1 MKSKIIARRPYDPK
15 TIIIV
20 DDGRLPK
27 ELLDMHKQRIDAIFA
42 NQSEEY
48 RNEQLNKV
56 IMHDIL
62 FSKAMDFLFRQY
74 EFSIDQDD
82 VNEYQK
88 LLLGNNP
95 MPTEQSAID
104 GLKISATQQ
113 IVKDLIFNDI
123 RERNNIIV
131 TDEELEKVLLSYY
144 QQTNQSIRNFKNDK
158 ESYENARMSILNEKI
173 ANHILSSFEF
183 DLDKFN
189 KQVEEMMKQLEN
201 AKKENVQ
208 FLFQNNIIKIL
219 GKEHV

>member
-27 ELLDMHKQRIDAIFA
+27 ELLDMHKQRIDTIFA

-48 RNEQLNKV
+48 RIEQLNKV

-62 FSKAMDFLFRQY
+62 FSKTMDFLFRQY

-104 GLKISATQQ
+104 SLKISATQQ

-173 ANHILSSFEF
+173 VNHILSSFEF

-189 KQVEEMMKQLEN
+189 KQVEEMMKLAEK
-201 AKKENVQ
+201 AKKENDKQ
-208 FLFQNNIIKIL
+208 K
-219 GKEHV
+219 

>member
-27 ELLDMHKQRIDAIFA
+27 ELLDMHKQRIDTIFA

-173 ANHILSSFEF
+173 VNHILSSFEF

-201 AKKENVQ
+201 AKKEN
-208 FLFQNNIIKIL
+208 K
-219 GKEHV
+219 K

>member
-48 RNEQLNKV
+48 RIEQLNKV

-104 GLKISATQQ
+104 SLKISATQQ

-173 ANHILSSFEF
+173 VNHILSSFEF

-189 KQVEEMMKQLEN
+189 KQVEEMMKQVEN
-201 AKKENVQ
+201 AKKEN
-208 FLFQNNIIKIL
+208 K
-219 GKEHV
+219 K

>member
-1 MKSKIIARRPYDPK
+1 MKSKIIARRPYAPK
-15 TIIIV
+15 TIIVV

-27 ELLDMHKQRIDAIFA
+27 ELLDMHKQRIDTIFA

-48 RNEQLNKV
+48 RIEQLNKV

-88 LLLGNNP
+88 FLLGNNP

-104 GLKISATQQ
+104 SLKISATQQ

-173 ANHILSSFEF
+173 VNHILSSFEF

-189 KQVEEMMKQLEN
+189 KQVEEMMKQVEN
-201 AKKENVQ
+201 AKKEN
-208 FLFQNNIIKIL
+208 K
-219 GKEHV
+219 K

>member
-48 RNEQLNKV
+48 RIEQLNKV

-88 LLLGNNP
+88 FLLGNNP

-104 GLKISATQQ
+104 SLKISATQQ

-173 ANHILSSFEF
+173 VNHILSSFEF

-189 KQVEEMMKQLEN
+189 KQVEEMMKKLKTTKEASKEINKETIKQSNQEE
-201 AKKENVQ
+201 KK
-208 FLFQNNIIKIL
+208 
-219 GKEHV
+219 

>member
-1 MKSKIIARRPYDPK
+1 MKSKIIARHPYDPK

-48 RNEQLNKV
+48 RIEQLNKV

-104 GLKISATQQ
+104 SLKISATQQ

-123 RERNNIIV
+123 RERNNIVV

-173 ANHILSSFEF
+173 VNHILSSFEF

-189 KQVEEMMKQLEN
+189 KQVEEMMKQVEN
-201 AKKENVQ
+201 AKKEN
-208 FLFQNNIIKIL
+208 K
-219 GKEHV
+219 K

>member
-27 ELLDMHKQRIDAIFA
+27 ELLDMHKQRIDTIFA

-48 RNEQLNKV
+48 RIEQLNKV

-88 LLLGNNP
+88 FLLGNNP

-104 GLKISATQQ
+104 SLKISATQQ

-173 ANHILSSFEF
+173 VNHILSSFEF

-189 KQVEEMMKQLEN
+189 NQVEEMMKLAEK
-201 AKKENVQ
+201 AKKENDKQ
-208 FLFQNNIIKIL
+208 K
-219 GKEHV
+219 

>member
-173 ANHILSSFEF
+173 VNHILSSFQF

-189 KQVEEMMKQLEN
+189 KQVEEMTGISKSTLIRTKRTMLCNRNSK
-201 AKKENVQ
+201 
-208 FLFQNNIIKIL
+208 NIY
-219 GKEHV
+219 

>member
-15 TIIIV
+15 TIIVV

-27 ELLDMHKQRIDAIFA
+27 ELLDMHKQRIDTIFA

-48 RNEQLNKV
+48 RIEQLNKV

-82 VNEYQK
+82 INEYQK

-104 GLKISATQQ
+104 SLKISATQQ

-173 ANHILSSFEF
+173 VNHILSSFEF

-189 KQVEEMMKQLEN
+189 KQVEEMMKLAEN
-201 AKKENVQ
+201 TKKENDKQ
-208 FLFQNNIIKIL
+208 K
-219 GKEHV
+219 

>member
-48 RNEQLNKV
+48 RIEQLNKV

-95 MPTEQSAID
+95 IPTEQSAID
-104 GLKISATQQ
+104 SLKISATQQ

-173 ANHILSSFEF
+173 VNHILSSFEF

-189 KQVEEMMKQLEN
+189 KQVEEMMKQVEN
-201 AKKENVQ
+201 AKKEN
-208 FLFQNNIIKIL
+208 K
-219 GKEHV
+219 K

>member
-48 RNEQLNKV
+48 RIEQLNKV

-104 GLKISATQQ
+104 SLKISATQQ

-131 TDEELEKVLLSYY
+131 TDEELEKVLISYY

-173 ANHILSSFEF
+173 VNHILSSFEF

-189 KQVEEMMKQLEN
+189 KQVEEMMKLAEKT
-201 AKKENVQ
+201 KKENDKQ
-208 FLFQNNIIKIL
+208 K
-219 GKEHV
+219 

>member
-27 ELLDMHKQRIDAIFA
+27 ELLDMHKQRIDTIFA

-48 RNEQLNKV
+48 RIEQLNKV

-88 LLLGNNP
+88 FLLGNNP

-104 GLKISATQQ
+104 SLKISATQQ

-173 ANHILSSFEF
+173 VNHILSSFEF

-189 KQVEEMMKQLEN
+189 KQVEEMMKLAEKT
-201 AKKENVQ
+201 KKENDKQ
-208 FLFQNNIIKIL
+208 K
-219 GKEHV
+219 

>member
-27 ELLDMHKQRIDAIFA
+27 ELLDMHKQRIDTIFA

-48 RNEQLNKV
+48 RIEQLNKV

-104 GLKISATQQ
+104 SLKISATQQ

-173 ANHILSSFEF
+173 VNHILSSFEF

-189 KQVEEMMKQLEN
+189 KQVEEMMKQVEN
-201 AKKENVQ
+201 AKKEN
-208 FLFQNNIIKIL
+208 K
-219 GKEHV
+219 K

>member
-27 ELLDMHKQRIDAIFA
+27 ELLDMHKQRIDTIFA

-173 ANHILSSFEF
+173 VNHILSSFEF

-189 KQVEEMMKQLEN
+189 KQVEEMMKKVKTTKEASKEINKETIKQSNQEE
-201 AKKENVQ
+201 KK
-208 FLFQNNIIKIL
+208 
-219 GKEHV
+219 

>member
-27 ELLDMHKQRIDAIFA
+27 ELLDMHKQRIDTIFA

-189 KQVEEMMKQLEN
+189 KQVEEMMKKVKTTKEASKEINKDTIKQSNQEE
-201 AKKENVQ
+201 KK
-208 FLFQNNIIKIL
+208 
-219 GKEHV
+219 